1 MNFRLAFFFFISI
14 SFHVFIIFILS
25 FQIKEYILPNDFISS
40 VNLEFSN
47 YQRFD
52 RPKNLKNYKNS
63 TLNSGSILE
72 SSSKK
77 LETRSK
83 ESLETNKYVS
93 SWQRKIETIGN
104 LNFPNFINSFKA
116 PKLTLSVTIGKSG
129 NLLDYALL
137 KTSGNHDLDKAAI
150 EIIEMAFP
158 FKEFPVEMSS
168 YSEITIIRDWKFG
181 NQERKK

>member
-1 MNFRLAFFFFISI
+1 M
-14 SFHVFIIFILS
+14 
-25 FQIKEYILPNDFISS
+25 
-40 VNLEFSN
+40 
-47 YQRFD
+47 
-52 RPKNLKNYKNS
+52 
-63 TLNSGSILE
+63 
-72 SSSKK
+72 
-77 LETRSK
+77 
-83 ESLETNKYVS
+83 
-93 SWQRKIETIGN
+93 
-104 LNFPNFINSFKA
+104 
-116 PKLTLSVTIGKSG
+116 TIGKSG

>member
-104 LNFPNFINSFKA
+104 LNFQ
-116 PKLTLSVTIGKSG
+116 TL
-129 NLLDYALL
+129 
-137 KTSGNHDLDKAAI
+137 
-150 EIIEMAFP
+150 
-158 FKEFPVEMSS
+158 
-168 YSEITIIRDWKFG
+168 
-181 NQERKK
+181 